1 MKLLLIALMLTS
13 GYSYASCDLTLPNH
27 AFYQCVEKQ
36 NWMQQQSQRLQRIEE
51 QNKEIL
57 THQLRFPNSTV
68 PMSCYFDFGGVRRC
82 F

>member
-27 AFYQCVEKQ
+27 AFYQCIERD
-36 NWMQQQSQRLQRIEE
+36 NMMEQQSKRLQRIED

-57 THQLRFPNSTV
+57 MNQHRLPNSCFV
-68 PMSCYFDFGGVRRC
+68 DISGIRRC